1 VGTEG
6 IRLTTYF
13 TERHRGAGAPPGDDL
28 IDLYRRLE
36 VAASIVLR
44 DAAVIAVDTRPK
56 IEAVLDQTLRLS
68 HPLLVTTEQ
77 TQLLTGDIK
86 PVRLS
91 ENPGEATRLT
101 VYFGRQ
107 DRVYQVPAFEVVC
120 ELLYRRGVAGATIL
134 PGIDGTMLG
143 RRHRGRFLHRDADV
157 PLTAVA
163 VSSGD
168 QIGMVLPEVG
178 ALFRHPLMTVEK
190 VRVCKRDGHLIGRP
204 ELPPGPDNQGAA
216 ARLKL
221 TVYTSEA
228 ARHDGQPVH
237 RELVRRLRS
246 AGITDAASQRG
257 VWGFHGNH
265 APHGERFPHLARHI
279 PAVTTAICRSE
290 LVSAAFDII
299 DALTSQR
306 GLVTAETLQAVSQA
320 PSVWHNE
327 S

>member
-1 VGTEG
+1 MGTEG
-6 IRLTTYF
+6 IRLTTYLS
-13 TERHRGAGAPPGDDL
+13 ERHRGAGASLGDAL
-28 IDLYRRLE
+28 MDLYGRYG
-36 VAASIVLR
+36 VAASIWLR
-44 DAAVIAVDTRPK
+44 GAAVIAVDTRPK
-56 IEAVLDQTLRLS
+56 VEAVLDQTVRLT
-68 HPLLVTTEQ
+68 HPQLVTTEQ
-77 TQLLTGDIK
+77 TQLLTGDIE

-91 ENPGEATRLT
+91 ENPGETTRLT

-120 ELLYRRGVAGATIL
+120 ELLYRRGIAGATVL
-134 PGIDGTMLG
+134 PGIDGTVYG

-163 VSSGD
+163 VGSGD

-204 ELPPGPDNQGAA
+204 ELAPGLDDQGTA

-228 ARHDGQPVH
+228 ARHNGQPVH

-246 AGITDAASQRG
+246 AGITDAASLRG

-279 PAVTTAICRSE
+279 PVVTTAICKPES
-290 LVSAAFDII
+290 VSVAFGIV

-306 GLVTAETLQAVSQA
+306 GLVTAETLQAVRPVPVRLAQ
-320 PSVWHNE
+320 
-327 S
+327 